1 MRHRA
6 TGVVRSVLT
15 RRAFAEIFA
24 IRFLVNFIVMSAI
37 SRFRLI
43 CFGLAACFSL
53 LAPVA
58 ARAVDFDKEIY
69 PVLRSKCFKC
79 HSGPK
84 AKKGLRFDDKRTLKE
99 FIDGED
105 KVIVTGKPLESLM
118 LQKAR
123 LPRDDT
129 DAMPPPRRGDPLSS
143 DELRLVAK
151 WIELGAK
158 LEAGEDVADG
168 DTKPD
173 MKEGDAPAASNTV
186 HTWVNTE
193 GNQVKAGFVRLDEA
207 SVVLLLES
215 GKEYPYPLSKLSP
228 ESQAL
233 AKKLAGGE
241 AE

>member
-1 MRHRA
+1 MNA
-6 TGVVRSVLT
+6 V
-15 RRAFAEIFA
+15 F
-24 IRFLVNFIVMSAI
+24 
-37 SRFRLI
+37 RFRLI
-43 CFGLAACFSL
+43 CIGFVACLLF
-53 LAPVA
+53 LAPIG

-69 PVLRSKCFKC
+69 PIFRSKCFKC

-84 AKKGLRFDDKRTLKE
+84 AKKGLRYDDKRTLKE

-105 KVIVTGKPLESLM
+105 KVIVTGKPLESLL

-129 DAMPPPRRGDPLSS
+129 DAMPPPRRGDPLSA
-143 DELRLVAK
+143 DEMRLIAK
-151 WIELGAK
+151 WIEEGAK
-158 LEAGEDVADG
+158 LESGEDTADG
-168 DTKPD
+168 DAKPE
-173 MKEGDAPAASNTV
+173 MKEGDTPAATDTV

-193 GNQVKAGFVRLDEA
+193 GNQVKAGFVRLEET

-215 GKEYPYPLSKLSP
+215 GKEYPYPLTKLSP

>member
-1 MRHRA
+1 MNA
-6 TGVVRSVLT
+6 L
-15 RRAFAEIFA
+15 I
-24 IRFLVNFIVMSAI
+24 
-37 SRFRLI
+37 RFRLFS
-43 CFGLAACFSL
+43 FGLAAGFCL
-53 LAPVA
+53 LAPMG

-69 PVLRSKCFKC
+69 PILRSKCFKC

-84 AKKGLRFDDKRTLKE
+84 AKKGLRYDDKRTLKE

-105 KVIVTGKPLESLM
+105 KVIVTGKPLESVL

-151 WIELGAK
+151 WIEEGAK
-158 LEAGEDVADG
+158 LEPGEEAE
-168 DTKPD
+168 PE
-173 MKEGDAPAASNTV
+173 MKEGETPDAADAV

-193 GNQVKAGFVRLDEA
+193 GNQVKAGFVRLEST

-215 GKEYPYPLSKLSP
+215 GKEYPYPLDKLSA

-233 AKKLAGGE
+233 AKKLAAGE